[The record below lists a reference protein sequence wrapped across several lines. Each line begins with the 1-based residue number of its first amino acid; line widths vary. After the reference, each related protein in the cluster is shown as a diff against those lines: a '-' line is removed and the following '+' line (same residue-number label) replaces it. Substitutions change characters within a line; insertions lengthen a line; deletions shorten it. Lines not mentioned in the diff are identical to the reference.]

1 MPLTIFLL
9 LNILKFSQSSNPD
22 QSFIHSLILPQST
35 GWIKKENDSI
45 NNKNVHHNSNNSNN
59 NNSSHNNNINNNS
72 NNANNSNNNSNN
84 NAFNNNSN
92 NYNNDMR
99 SQNQNQSLIA
109 NGNGNTN
116 ANANINNIQQRD
128 HNPLKERN
136 NPRED
141 PRALPPTESSYQNYN
156 QSTIRNNSN
165 NGTGPVARA
174 TPHNSTSHPQPNSYH
189 QHHQHHQHQAP
200 PLETELSRFPPQDAT
215 YKATN
220 RQPAVAQSNSLP
232 HQAISLQHPSQ
243 AQHQQQQ
250 QQQQQQL
257 NDFDLEMFS
266 PSSPNPAPHKS
277 SKPNSNFTLTASG
290 VSNQNHQNLQTNI
303 NNSMNITD
311 NSNNSTSLIYNQF
324 INNSISTDITC
335 DTDDIESDHCPATR
349 IPEWCQDI
357 KVSTPLSDNTSGVSN
372 SNYSENDSP
381 SDQEK
386 E

>member
-1 MPLTIFLL
+1 
-9 LNILKFSQSSNPD
+9 
-22 QSFIHSLILPQST
+22 
-35 GWIKKENDSI
+35 
-45 NNKNVHHNSNNSNN
+45 
-59 NNSSHNNNINNNS
+59 
-72 NNANNSNNNSNN
+72 
-84 NAFNNNSN
+84 
-92 NYNNDMR
+92 MR

-243 AQHQQQQ
+243 AQHQQQHQQ